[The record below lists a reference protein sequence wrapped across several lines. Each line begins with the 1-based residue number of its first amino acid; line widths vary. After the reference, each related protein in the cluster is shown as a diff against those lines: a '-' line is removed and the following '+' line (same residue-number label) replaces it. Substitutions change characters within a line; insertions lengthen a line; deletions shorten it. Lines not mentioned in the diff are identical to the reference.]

1 MSNKVE
7 KALGIIADHFK
18 GLELSETPQAGS
30 YTAEKGSVQ
39 NIIRG
44 SEIACKSALNLQHE
58 IGARLKGRVRQ
69 FSGSEIEDVAIQ
81 KDTFAVK
88 QLQEQVACLVLMVLS
103 CYHCQYCLNII
114 YDVPNLHTMA
124 QSQDWLPRHCPL
136 LFTTIT
142 TRRTFS
148 YPPID
153 IVGSFDI

>member
-1 MSNKVE
+1 MSNKLE
-7 KALGIIADHFK
+7 KAFGIIADHFK

-81 KDTFAVK
+81 KDTFAVR
-88 QLQEQVACLVLMVLS
+88 QLQKQVAITENFLDTAKEFYKNRFGETYTPVVRKP
-103 CYHCQYCLNII
+103 NPE
-114 YDVPNLHTMA
+114 DVKKTSAVNEA
-124 QSQDWLPRHCPL
+124 EEL
-136 LFTTIT
+136 LKKIA
-142 TRRTFS
+142 
-148 YPPID
+148 
-153 IVGSFDI
+153 

>member
-1 MSNKVE
+1 MSNKLE
-7 KALGIIADHFK
+7 KAFGIIADHFK
-18 GLELSETPQAGS
+18 GLELSETPQAES

-88 QLQEQVACLVLMVLS
+88 QLQEQVAITENFLDTAKEFYKNRFGMAYTPVVR
-103 CYHCQYCLNII
+103 N
-114 YDVPNLHTMA
+114 PNPENVKKTSA
-124 QSQDWLPRHCPL
+124 VNEAEEL
-136 LFTTIT
+136 LKKIA
-142 TRRTFS
+142 
-148 YPPID
+148 
-153 IVGSFDI
+153 

>member
-1 MSNKVE
+1 MSNKLE
-7 KALGIIADHFK
+7 KAFGIIADHFK

-81 KDTFAVK
+81 KDTFAVR
-88 QLQEQVACLVLMVLS
+88 QLQEQVAITENFLDTAKEFYKNRFGIAYTPVVRKP
-103 CYHCQYCLNII
+103 NPE
-114 YDVPNLHTMA
+114 DVKKTSAVNEA
-124 QSQDWLPRHCPL
+124 EEL
-136 LFTTIT
+136 LKKIA
-142 TRRTFS
+142 
-148 YPPID
+148 
-153 IVGSFDI
+153 

>member
-1 MSNKVE
+1 MSNKLE
-7 KALGIIADHFK
+7 KAFGIIADHFK
-18 GLELSETPQAGS
+18 GLELSETPQAES

-88 QLQEQVACLVLMVLS
+88 QLQEQVAITENFLDTAKEFYKNRFGETYTPVVRKP
-103 CYHCQYCLNII
+103 NPK
-114 YDVPNLHTMA
+114 DVKKTSAVNEA
-124 QSQDWLPRHCPL
+124 EEL
-136 LFTTIT
+136 LKKIA
-142 TRRTFS
+142 
-148 YPPID
+148 
-153 IVGSFDI
+153 